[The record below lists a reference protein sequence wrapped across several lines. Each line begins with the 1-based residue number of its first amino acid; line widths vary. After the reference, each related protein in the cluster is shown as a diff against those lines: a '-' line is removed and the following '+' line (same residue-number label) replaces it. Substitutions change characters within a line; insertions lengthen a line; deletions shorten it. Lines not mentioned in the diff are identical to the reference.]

1 MGVIQALFPNKTG
14 EQVTRWRYGA
24 HHCYLFL
31 RVGGGEGKRKR
42 VGWGG
47 GKEEEGWGGGGG
59 RERGREVQVREH
71 KRTERSEN
79 SMLIMVVEDTK

>member
-42 VGWGG
+42 KRVGWEGG
-47 GKEEEGWGGGGG
+47 EEEEGWVGG
-59 RERGREVQVREH
+59 RGRGREVQVREH

-79 SMLIMVVEDTK
+79 GMLIMVVEDTK